1 MKYARIIPLALVAL
15 INFTMLQAK
24 TYTIGDGGQSKW
36 NGKTGDDCGCP
47 DAGNNCKVSNSIAVF
62 NLEDHISHWVVSG
75 VLDGNQAD
83 ITFDD
88 GTIYT
93 QNIAFGNY
101 TFPSGY
107 FEVQDG
113 EFPGVPGGTRIN
125 LAGVVTDAG
134 GRFVAQIKK

>member
-1 MKYARIIPLALVAL
+1 MKYTRIIPLALVAL
-15 INFTMLQAK
+15 MNFTMLQAK

-47 DAGNNCKVSNSIAVF
+47 DAGNNCKVSNSIALH

-75 VLDGNQAD
+75 TLDRNHAD
-83 ITFDD
+83 ISLDD
-88 GTIYT
+88 GTVYAQEISL
-93 QNIAFGNY
+93 GNY

-107 FEVQDG
+107 FEVLEG
-113 EFPGVPGGTRIN
+113 EFPGIPGGTRIN

-134 GRFVAQIKK
+134 GKFTAQVPK